1 VCCVSGIALH
11 VTPSFFLLGC
21 VMLLCEAS
29 LDSHIHSVLYTGW
42 IVEWFKFCD
51 GGRCEPRA
59 GSNRSING
67 NHAYAWRCTAC
78 VWSSISLG
86 RSADVIRGEHAQPCA
101 HENPGHLPLKLH
113 LATCFVDPLSPSLTY
128 LRSTILVL
136 FASIA
141 TS

>member
-1 VCCVSGIALH
+1 MVVGASPAPDPSLIDPSTATMHMHGAALH
-11 VTPSFFLLGC
+11 AFGLP
-21 VMLLCEAS
+21 
-29 LDSHIHSVLYTGW
+29 
-42 IVEWFKFCD
+42 
-51 GGRCEPRA
+51 
-59 GSNRSING
+59 
-67 NHAYAWRCTAC
+67 
-78 VWSSISLG
+78 ISLG